1 MQRKVFRIEQMDRP
15 RPVQPQLQRGDGDVL
30 ARELTS
36 LRAILADV
44 VRDLTNVLNEGKEP
58 RMTRAAGE
66 LGAAVETMEK
76 STVKILQ
83 SAETID
89 DCAKALGATQK
100 TDYGRGVAQDIQE
113 HVTQLYVACNFQ
125 DLAGQRIGKVI
136 ATLGEIEQRVTLAI
150 SRCKG
155 ADAPGAAGA
164 PAPTPDLINGPRLDG
179 EGGHA
184 SQRDVDVMFALARDA
199 KPAAGSR

>member
-1 MQRKVFRIEQMDRP
+1 VQRKVFRIEQMDHRRP
-15 RPVQPQLQRGDGDVL
+15 ALPLLQRGDADGL
-30 ARELTS
+30 ARELITV
-36 LRAILADV
+36 RAVLADV
-44 VRDLTNVLNEGKEP
+44 LRDLAAVLNEGKEQ

-66 LGAAVETMEK
+66 LGAAVEAMEK
-76 STVKILQ
+76 ATVKILQ

-136 ATLGEIEQRVTLAI
+136 ATLGLIEQRVTQAI
-150 SRCKG
+150 ARCKG
-155 ADAPGAAGA
+155 AGTPGAADA
-164 PAPTPDLINGPRLDG
+164 PAPPGDLINGPRLDG

-184 SQRDVDVMFALARDA
+184 SQRDVDVMFA
-199 KPAAGSR
+199 